1 MNKGEILAKADELVN
16 GDRNKNY
23 GDAKTNHQRIADMW
37 SVILGKP
44 VEAHEVA
51 ACMVALKLAR
61 LIETPDHLDSWVD
74 MAGYAAIGGE
84 IATEKPADPD
94 PVATIAKS
102 VPIYGDVQVVDL
114 DTVRAAHNR
123 AVNRQARL

>member
-37 SVILGKP
+37 SVILGKR

-94 PVATIAKS
+94 PGATIANA
-102 VPIYGDVQVVDL
+102 VPVYGDVQVVDL

>member
-84 IATEKPADPD
+84 IATETPDPD
-94 PVATIAKS
+94 PVVKLGNE
-102 VPIYGDVQVVDL
+102 VPVYGDVHVTDL
-114 DTVRAAHNR
+114 DSIRAVHNR
-123 AVNRQARL
+123 AVNRQARV

>member
-37 SVILGKP
+37 SVILAKP

-84 IATEKPADPD
+84 IATETPDPD
-94 PVATIAKS
+94 PVVKLGNE
-102 VPIYGDVQVVDL
+102 VPVYGDVHVTDL
-114 DTVRAAHNR
+114 DSIRAVHNR
-123 AVNRQARL
+123 AVNRQARV